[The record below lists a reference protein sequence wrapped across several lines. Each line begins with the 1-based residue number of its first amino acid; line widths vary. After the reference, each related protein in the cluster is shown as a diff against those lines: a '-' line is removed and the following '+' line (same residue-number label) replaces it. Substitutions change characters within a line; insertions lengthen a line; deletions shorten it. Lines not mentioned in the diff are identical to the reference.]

1 MADLLADRVGSTSSP
16 DVPVVA
22 DMSDATDLAELT
34 ALLNGTGR
42 DFIVA
47 VNPRLVSAHERAVPE
62 HRARSRLHRPLHDDP
77 RPRMGLVAGGRPV
90 GTDTR
95 RAWSQHT
102 AAVTGA
108 DGRFRQAQILSTLIR
123 LPVPEPQQGGVGQ
136 RPYRV
141 FTELAVDGRP
151 GSRIWFTN
159 LIHHRLDEL
168 VELTRLYVSSTVTA
182 DCMDGRYELLDF
194 AGRSFPAWH
203 HHMTMAS
210 AAYAHLRLSDAG
222 HPSLPLAGLRGA

>member
-1 MADLLADRVGSTSSP
+1 
-16 DVPVVA
+16 
-22 DMSDATDLAELT
+22 MSDATDLAELT

-47 VNPRLVSAHERAVPE
+47 VNPRLVSAHEPAVPE
-62 HRARSRLHRPLHDDP
+62 RHTRGRPHRPLHDDP
-77 RPRMGLVAGGRPV
+77 RHGMGLVAGGRPV

-95 RAWSQHT
+95 RAWSRQWSQPT
-102 AAVTGA
+102 AAVTGS

-123 LPVPEPQQGGVGQ
+123 LPAARPQQGGAGR

-151 GSRIWFTN
+151 DSRIWLTD

-210 AAYAHLRLSDAG
+210 AAYTHLRLSDAG